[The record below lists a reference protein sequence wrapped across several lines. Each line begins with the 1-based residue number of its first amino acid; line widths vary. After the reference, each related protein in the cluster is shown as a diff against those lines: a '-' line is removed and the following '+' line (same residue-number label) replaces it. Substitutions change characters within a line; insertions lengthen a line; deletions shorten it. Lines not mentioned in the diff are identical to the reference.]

1 MSTSAQRGTQLHAE
15 VEKRARGHHP
25 TLSPSAFPK
34 LNLCIEYWPN
44 PVVGKAADRGTD
56 LHAQIEKHHTHGTPI
71 SNPDAAS
78 AYARA
83 KGYISDVRGVEQTL
97 QLIDEDMKEVTFGTA
112 DMWGYHEGSLVLV
125 DYKSGTRSDPRS
137 YLEQMAVYALM
148 LMERTGEESCIS
160 VIVGIDTGN
169 DHIESWT
176 LENAREIVFGI
187 IDRVQAKME
196 PANVNQYCK
205 WCAKKSTCPTRLS
218 PAIEVISST
227 EIVPSEMRA
236 MEFTKEW
243 ITASPSNAAR
253 FLKAYK
259 RLQEVVEDIDPS
271 GIVKSAL
278 EAGEVV
284 EGFDLQHRKGSSRID
299 TKAVK
304 EKWATLTDEPIPTT
318 TSEATVSLVMTN
330 S

>member
-1 MSTSAQRGTQLHAE
+1 MSR
-15 VEKRARGHHP
+15 HHP

-34 LNLCIEYWPN
+34 LNLCVQYAPD

-71 SNPDAAS
+71 TNSDAAA

-83 KGYISDVRGVEQTL
+83 KAFITDVRGVEQTL
-97 QLIDEDMKEVTFGTA
+97 QLIDGDLKELTFGTA

-137 YLEQMAVYALM
+137 YMQQMAVYSLM

-176 LENAREIVFGI
+176 LENAREIVYGI
-187 IDRVQAKME
+187 IERVQAQEE

-205 WCAKKSTCPTRLS
+205 WCQKRTICPTRLS
-218 PAIEVISST
+218 PALEVISST

-236 MEFTKEW
+236 IEFTKEW

-259 RLQEVVEDIDPS
+259 RLQEVVEDIDPTS
-271 GIVKSAL
+271 IVKSAL
-278 EAGEVV
+278 EAGEVI
-284 EGFDLQHRKGSSRID
+284 EGVDLQHRKGSSRLD

-304 EKWATLTDEPIPTT
+304 ARWAELTDEPLPMT
-318 TSEATVSLVMTN
+318 TSEATVSLILTKEAA
-330 S
+330 